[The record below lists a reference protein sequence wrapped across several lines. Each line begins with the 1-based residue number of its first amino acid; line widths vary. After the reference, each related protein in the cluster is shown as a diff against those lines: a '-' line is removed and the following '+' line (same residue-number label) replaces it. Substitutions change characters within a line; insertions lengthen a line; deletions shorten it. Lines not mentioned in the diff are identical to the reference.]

1 MNVLTRH
8 RAQLVRGFG
17 IAAAAALFAVG
28 CSNTAVSPDAAPA
41 TTATDK
47 YVAYNVDA
55 SALSAIDGTI
65 TYDQLMTGSAND
77 PFTLG
82 PPDGRDGSGGKD
94 TVHRGG
100 GKDPRDTTGKGGP
113 GGPGG
118 KDSLHRE
125 DTTHKGGPGDD
136 TLHRDGGKDPRDTV
150 GKGRGG
156 DDTLHRGGDSLHRED
171 STHKGGGADDTLEHR
186 GRIDD
191 GRGGPG
197 KGPGKGGPRDT
208 TFGLNP
214 RSLLGIV
221 KGLGLTPEQ
230 DAAVRACFN
239 TYQECVMSAKHRYA
253 DARKPLQ
260 DAYQTAMDRVRNGV
274 KDGSITP
281 EDGRKLVDSLNKN
294 LRAQIGTLLPAY
306 NAAVKA
312 CTDDLYKCVESQLT
326 ADQLGRWR
334 VIMKR

>member
-1 MNVLTRH
+1 MNVFTRH

-28 CSNTAVSPDAAPA
+28 CSNTAVSPDTAPA
-41 TTATDK
+41 TTVTDK
-47 YVAYNVDA
+47 YVAYNVDVTALAA
-55 SALSAIDGTI
+55 SAGTL

-82 PPDGRDGSGGKD
+82 PPDGRDGKGGEKD
-94 TVHRGG
+94 TVNRGG
-100 GKDPRDTTGKGGP
+100 GKDPRDSSGKGPGGP

-136 TLHRDGGKDPRDTV
+136 TLHRGGGKDTV
-150 GKGRGG
+150 GKGG
-156 DDTLHRGGDSLHRED
+156 RGGDSLHRED
-171 STHKGGGADDTLEHR
+171 STHKGGGDDTLGHR

-208 TFGLNP
+208 TLGLSP
-214 RSLLGIV
+214 RSLRGIIN
-221 KGLGLTPEQ
+221 GLGLTPEQ
-230 DAAVRACFN
+230 DAAVKACFD

-253 DARKPLQ
+253 DARKSLQ
-260 DAYQTAMDRVRNGV
+260 DAYQAAMDRVRSGV
-274 KDGSITP
+274 KGGSITP
-281 EDGRKLVDSLNKN
+281 EDGRKIVDSLNKDF
-294 LRAQIGTLLPAY
+294 RAKIGILLPEY
-306 NAAVKA
+306 NAAVKS
-312 CTDDLYKCVESQLT
+312 CTDNLYKCIESQLT